1 MEPLC
6 RTVVFCGFLFPDAPC
21 PEMLDA
27 TAITIGKRG
36 RIGHR
41 RLWWMRRA
49 SSSATRHCRAGAGG
63 TTPPRWCVG
72 EFVRAFSLTG
82 ANGKGGLSRLPVV
95 NHPDVVDAASK
106 SKLSSGGG
114 PSGGK
119 KGKKSEEQAG
129 LLDEFAI
136 RYALGRERPCTG
148 SSTAKCLTTATMEAT
163 DVG

>member
-27 TAITIGKRG
+27 TAITIGKWG
-36 RIGHR
+36 RIGPR

-49 SSSATRHCRAGAGG
+49 STSAARHCRAGAGG

-72 EFVRAFSLTG
+72 EFVRAFSLAG
-82 ANGKGGLSRLPVV
+82 ANGKGGLSRHPVV

-148 SSTAKCLTTATMEAT
+148 SSMAKCLTTATMEAT